1 MMAEKKRILVV
12 DDEELNLSLI
22 AGILEDDYDVITLT
36 SGEAC
41 LEEFLTI
48 DPAIVLLDV
57 EMPVMDGLEV
67 SRQLQI
73 IAQSPIVFVSA
84 KGSLEERLAGYAAGG
99 YDYIVK
105 PVDGFE
111 LLAKLKLILEQQ
123 AQKQALEITAQE
135 TTSAFMNA
143 LNFSSEFGYIVDFAL
158 EIYNAK
164 DYQQVGKT
172 MLRTL
177 GLFNV
182 DASVHIRG
190 RFGEEFYSNR
200 GQCSPME
207 QEILILLKDRGRIYD
222 FEHRSQFNEKRVSA
236 MINNMPEEQEEY
248 GRLKDHLPFMLRL
261 TDGYL
266 KNLDIGFQLSTQE
279 KLLRETVHEMSEQ
292 FTVVERELHASHSVF
307 DDAMRNMT
315 KDIEK
320 SLQFLALAEE
330 QEEQLNEILHH
341 HTERAFEAIDKTS
354 MITKAFNLILTKLRK
369 FIH

>member
-1 MMAEKKRILVV
+1 MTEKKRILVV

-22 AGILEDDYDVITLT
+22 TGILEDDYEVIALT
-36 SGEAC
+36 SGEQC
-41 LEEFLTI
+41 LEQFLSI
-48 DPAIVLLDV
+48 DPDIVLLDV
-57 EMPVMDGLEV
+57 EMPVMDGLQV
-67 SRQLQI
+67 SRELQI

-105 PVDGFE
+105 PVDGYE
-111 LLAKLKLILEQQ
+111 LLAKIKLILEHQ
-123 AQKQALEITAQE
+123 AEKKALEQTAQE

-143 LNFSSEFGYIVDFAL
+143 LSFSSEFGYVVDFAL

-164 DYQQVGKT
+164 SYSQVAET

-182 DASVHIRG
+182 DAAVHIRADY
-190 RFGEEFYSNR
+190 GEAFYSNR

-222 FEHRSQFNEKRVSA
+222 FEQRSQINEKRVSVLV
-236 MINNMPEEQEEY
+236 NNMPQNPEEY

-266 KNLDIGFQLSTQE
+266 KNLDIGFQLSKQE
-279 KLLRETVHEMSEQ
+279 KLLRETVQEVSEQ
-292 FTVVERELHASHSVF
+292 FVVIERELKVNHSVF
-307 DDAMRNMT
+307 EAAMFDMT
-315 KDIEK
+315 KDMEK
-320 SLQFLALAEE
+320 SLQFLALTEE
-330 QEEQLNEILHH
+330 QEEQLNEIIHS
-341 HTERAFEAIDKTS
+341 HTERAFGAIDKTS
-354 MITKAFNLILTKLRK
+354 MITKAFNIILTKLQK
-369 FIH
+369 FVH